1 MFNINSLFEK
11 EKKSDEPSLT
21 VKGTVAN
28 FEKEV
33 IKDSGI
39 VLIDFWATWCPP
51 CKMIAPILETVAK
64 EKNGEIKV
72 VKVDV
77 DKEPALAQMFQIS
90 SIPTL
95 VLFNKGKM
103 VNSISGAMPKAQLLK
118 WVYAS
123 IENSK

>member
-77 DKEPALAQMFQIS
+77 DKEPSLAQMFQIS